1 MTEGPALAR
10 QEHRGEELHLLL
22 FPKYKPLVERLL
34 QDARDL
40 EARKDTSNF
49 APEALPS
56 EFTVTRMLLEELCEK
71 GELNF
76 YEFNSRDDIKSPLG
90 DGSIS
95 SSYLI
100 AVGQTLRMLNIS
112 E

>member
-10 QEHRGEELHLLL
+10 QEHRGTELHLLL
-22 FPKYKPLVERLL
+22 LPEHRLRVEQLL
-34 QDARDL
+34 RDVHEL
-40 EARKDTSNF
+40 EGRKDVRNF

-56 EFTVTRMLLEELCEK
+56 EFTITRMLLEELCK
-71 GELNF
+71 NGEVNF
-76 YEFNSRDDIKSPLG
+76 HEFSLRDEIKSPLG

-100 AVGQTLRMLNIS
+100 AVGQTLRMLNIT